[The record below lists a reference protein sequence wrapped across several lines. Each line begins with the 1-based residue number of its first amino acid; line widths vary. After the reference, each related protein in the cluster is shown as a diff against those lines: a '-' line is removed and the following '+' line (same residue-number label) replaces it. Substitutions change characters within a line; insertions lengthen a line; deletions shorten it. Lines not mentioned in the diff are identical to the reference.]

1 MDKGRSIRLLPDGRD
16 VANARRMGAW
26 DWVLV
31 SLLVG
36 SVAVMFWYES
46 TSDEDL
52 RLVLA
57 YVDLGLV
64 VFFVLEWGW
73 RVMRADHSGRYAA
86 RHSWELLGM
95 VPIMAPVPSFLRF
108 LRLFRLVRILRVF
121 GRIGEAMGTWERIAK
136 ESSILKIGAV
146 AGSITLGGALLVW
159 ALERNVGG
167 SHIDDFETAL
177 WWAVVTVTT
186 VGYGDVTP
194 LSPTGRFVAAIL
206 MVTGIGTIGLLA
218 SSVAS
223 VLVTEKQEGT
233 PSAPPAMGG
242 GLTQQLESLAALH
255 ERGRLTDKEYEQ
267 AKRKVL
273 GG

>member
-1 MDKGRSIRLLPDGRD
+1 
-16 VANARRMGAW
+16 MGAW

-31 SLLVG
+31 GLLVG
-36 SVAVMFWYES
+36 SVGIMFWYES
-46 TSDEDL
+46 ASDPDL
-52 RLVLA
+52 RLALV

-64 VFFVLEWGW
+64 AFFVAEWGW
-73 RVMRADHSGRYAA
+73 RVAKAPAKGRFAA
-86 RHSWELLGM
+86 THAWELLGM
-95 VPIMAPVPSFLRF
+95 VPLLAPVPGFLRF

-121 GRIGEAMGTWERIAK
+121 GRIGESLGTWERIAK

-146 AGSITLGGALLVW
+146 AGGITLGGALLVW
-159 ALERNVGG
+159 ALERNVDGT
-167 SHIDDFETAL
+167 HIDDFETAL
-177 WWAVVTVTT
+177 WWAIVTVTT

-223 VLVTEKQEGT
+223 VLVTEKKEEDG
-233 PSAPPAMGG
+233 SASAAPPVMAG
-242 GLTQQLESLAALH
+242 GLTQQLETLASLH
-255 ERGRLTDKEYEQ
+255 ERGRLTDDEYKR
-267 AKRKVL
+267 AKQKVL